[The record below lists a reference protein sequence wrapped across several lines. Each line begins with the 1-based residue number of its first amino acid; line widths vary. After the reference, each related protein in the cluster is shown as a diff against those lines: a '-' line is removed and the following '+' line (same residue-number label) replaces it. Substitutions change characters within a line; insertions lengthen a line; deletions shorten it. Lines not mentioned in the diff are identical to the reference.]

1 MTRNI
6 FFLETVLSSY
16 NPNNL
21 INQNKIGM
29 KKIAVIIID
38 SCYFFMPLNRYL
50 FQRAFQRRN
59 AYKFYVKYQIGICLE
74 C

>member
-6 FFLETVLSSY
+6 FFFETVLSSY

-29 KKIAVIIID
+29 KK
-38 SCYFFMPLNRYL
+38 
-50 FQRAFQRRN
+50 
-59 AYKFYVKYQIGICLE
+59 K
-74 C
+74 